1 MAKLNEDRNQVKLKI
16 CQKLKEVEKTIGQ
29 KLAEKDREIA
39 EYKDKAET
47 RKRNLVSILS
57 NFFISGVWPDQTRQ
71 HRVRSELRYRLSD
84 INKSINTKRVY

>member
-1 MAKLNEDRNQVKLKI
+1 LTPGLQGTTTLLFRSVKTFFQNLDTRLKCLAKLNEDRNQVKLKI

-47 RKRNLVSILS
+47 RKRNLVSIL
-57 NFFISGVWPDQTRQ
+57 
-71 HRVRSELRYRLSD
+71 
-84 INKSINTKRVY
+84 

>member
-1 MAKLNEDRNQVKLKI
+1 VKLKI

-57 NFFISGVWPDQTRQ
+57 NYEEHVLFVSNQI
-71 HRVRSELRYRLSD
+71 Y
-84 INKSINTKRVY
+84 Y